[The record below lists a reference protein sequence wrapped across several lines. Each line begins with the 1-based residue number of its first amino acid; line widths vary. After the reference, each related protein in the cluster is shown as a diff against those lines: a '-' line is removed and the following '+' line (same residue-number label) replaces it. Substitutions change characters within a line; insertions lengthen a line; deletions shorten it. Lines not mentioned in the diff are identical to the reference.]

1 VANRQP
7 VKITADIYSELT
19 VQDARA
25 TTRAKMFCMHC
36 SLLMFACDIPYSTLL
51 SPVYTIQPIAKQVVK
66 LKEREPLYLTLM
78 TGFFHTTVI
87 ERQKENFLLADRW
100 KKGKKVFV

>member
-1 VANRQP
+1 MANRQP
-7 VKITADIYSELT
+7 VKITANIYSELT
-19 VQDARA
+19 VQGARA

-51 SPVYTIQPIAKQVVK
+51 SPVYTIQPVVKPVVK

-78 TGFFHTTVI
+78 TGLFFLYDSYTAGCQTGCTTGLTTGCIV
-87 ERQKENFLLADRW
+87 
-100 KKGKKVFV
+100 